1 MQIPNLFPHKKSML
15 VEGAVVLLLIGGIIY
30 FYLQFSQKEAVTIPA
45 NVDGQLLGQNFV
57 VLVRAINEDRISFTQ
72 KSFMQSPLV
81 ERLQDFSEEI
91 LPTES
96 RGRAEPFSPYAST
109 GSIR

>member
-1 MQIPNLFPHKKSML
+1 ML
-15 VEGAVVLLLIGGIIY
+15 LEGAVVFLVIAGIIY
-30 FYLQFSQKEAVTIPA
+30 FYLQFSQKDAVTIPTST
-45 NVDGQLLGQNFV
+45 DSQLLGQNFV
-57 VLVRAINEDRISFTQ
+57 VLVRAINEDKISFTQ

-91 LPTES
+91 SLTES